1 MTSTS
6 QLTTSLLHP
15 SLSSGRNWAESQAEV
30 WPQMNCW
37 VFRLQLADRSRT
49 LKRVYST
56 GRVYHS
62 RLFKYFKSFPHLE
75 SRRCQIAKIPPAKP
89 KKLQGKYSQY
99 SNCMKSKYCI
109 YYTSKHWVDSE
120 ENHIYEDHFF
130 VRKTT
135 KRKNKL
141 LGELIVKV
149 AHHSSSIWKRMSKAC
164 NLSEPFVGH
173 AS

>member
-15 SLSSGRNWAESQAEV
+15 SLSSGRIWAESQAEV

-62 RLFKYFKSFPHLE
+62 RLFKYFFHTWNHGD
-75 SRRCQIAKIPPAKP
+75 A
-89 KKLQGKYSQY
+89 KLQKFPQ
-99 SNCMKSKYCI
+99 SNPRNC
-109 YYTSKHWVDSE
+109 
-120 ENHIYEDHFF
+120 
-130 VRKTT
+130 KTNT
-135 KRKNKL
+135 VNTVIAWKANNVFITHQST
-141 LGELIVKV
+141 GLIVRRIIFMRIDLITSLWGKPPKEK
-149 AHHSSSIWKRMSKAC
+149 INYWE
-164 NLSEPFVGH
+164 NLL
-173 AS
+173 